1 MKNKFLILSFLA
13 TFLLLNETLW
23 AQKVRQPIE
32 RKSPLGLATFLGEDG
47 TYLKVTYGQPR
58 KKGRNIFGELV
69 PYGELWRTGANEAT
83 EITITE
89 DIKMNRKNLEAGT
102 YTLFTIPGAKEWT
115 IILNKALGQWG
126 AYKYEEVKDQDAL
139 TFTVSV
145 DKSDEVYEAF
155 TIQFEESRK
164 GADLVLNWD
173 QTRIVIPITLLRKK

>member
-13 TFLLLNETLW
+13 ALLLFGESLL

-32 RKSPLGLATFLGEDG
+32 RKSPLGLATFMGEDG

-89 DIKMNRKNLEAGT
+89 DVKIIAKIWKQALILCLASRGLRNGL
-102 YTLFTIPGAKEWT
+102 LFSTKPSG
-115 IILNKALGQWG
+115 NG
-126 AYKYEEVKDQDAL
+126 DL
-139 TFTVSV
+139 TNT
-145 DKSDEVYEAF
+145 K
-155 TIQFEESRK
+155 R
-164 GADLVLNWD
+164 
-173 QTRIVIPITLLRKK
+173 